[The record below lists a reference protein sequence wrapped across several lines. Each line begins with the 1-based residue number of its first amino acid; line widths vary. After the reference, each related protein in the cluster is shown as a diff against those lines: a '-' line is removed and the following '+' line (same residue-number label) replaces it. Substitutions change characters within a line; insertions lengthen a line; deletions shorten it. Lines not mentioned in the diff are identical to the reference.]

1 MASAASVPTVDI
13 VDVLGL
19 STLLAQLIL
28 AVGAAMVIGNGYA
41 IFQNARGKAPGNAA
55 GEFRP
60 ARAWWLL
67 SVGAVM
73 AVWGATS
80 LLA

>member
-1 MASAASVPTVDI
+1 MDV

-28 AVGAAMVIGNGYA
+28 AVGAAMTIGNGFA
-41 IFQNARGKAPGNAA
+41 IYQHSRGRTPDHVEGA
-55 GEFRP
+55 FRA

-67 SVGAVM
+67 SAGVVIA
-73 AVWGATS
+73 AWGGVT
-80 LLA
+80 LLT